1 MTGRINAY
9 LKERGGTPI
18 RIPGE
23 FVRLIVE
30 SLADYY
36 GKTVVQLEE
45 ISGVK
50 LDRIHL
56 IGGGSKNSLLA
67 RLTQEKTGVE
77 VIVGEGEATA
87 VGNVMIQ
94 EAGAN

>member
-1 MTGRINAY
+1 
-9 LKERGGTPI
+9 
-18 RIPGE
+18 
-23 FVRLIVE
+23 
-30 SLADYY
+30 
-36 GKTVVQLEE
+36 
-45 ISGVK
+45 VK